1 MRLKYCSGQDTF
13 QFLLTLRGLEIYT
26 ANSGKKLMTAD
37 NQVRQGSHQNI
48 VQNRQD
54 NGNWSDPNMI
64 SFTLVP
70 SEEFSAKCNTD
81 KFFIEMTYG
90 ERRPRLVTNVK
101 NPSFFSRLLATT
113 RTRDG
118 YRD

>member
-37 NQVRQGSHQNI
+37 NQVRQGSNQNI

-81 KFFIEMTYG
+81 
-90 ERRPRLVTNVK
+90 N
-101 NPSFFSRLLATT
+101 SLLK
-113 RTRDG
+113 
-118 YRD
+118 